1 MRTSTRAMTSRAGV
15 MLAAAIGAAVLGG
28 CGGGGGGSTP
38 ASSLPDGS
46 YSGQSDAQDDGSYG
60 IVSFTVS
67 AGTVSDASFVMYDDD
82 GTPHDA
88 EYGLGSDGTPAD
100 EAFYQRA
107 QNAIKAEQSYVSQFD
122 EVGDQ
127 NEVEAIAGASLSYR
141 VFLDAITVAID
152 NGAA

>member
-1 MRTSTRAMTSRAGV
+1 MRVTIKKTHAGL

-28 CGGGGGGSTP
+28 CGGGGDASTP
-38 ASSLPDGS
+38 AASLPDGT
-46 YSGQSDAQDDGSYG
+46 YFGQSDPEDDGSYG
-60 IVSFTVS
+60 VVSFTVS
-67 AGTVSDASFVMYDDD
+67 AGTISDASFIMYDDD
-82 GTPHDA
+82 GTPHDK
-88 EYGLGSDGTPAD
+88 EYGLGSDGQPAD